1 MEIDVKQRASRSGP
15 STGCG
20 KPAKHL
26 ALQNRRC
33 AQKLGKLCLRGEVG
47 PTQPS
52 QEEAATL
59 TRENNGSPAAIG
71 GKSSA
76 DVVQMWCTAPL
87 DAPRGADFSPS
98 HGRDLDFLW
107 SGRRDSNPRPSP
119 WQGDLA
125 QLCHQPLHTF
135 SNVLLGF

>member
-1 MEIDVKQRASRSGP
+1 MPLRAFDLLALDAPVIDKGEVPRWKLTFKQRASRSGP

-87 DAPRGADFSPS
+87 DAP
-98 HGRDLDFLW
+98 
-107 SGRRDSNPRPSP
+107 
-119 WQGDLA
+119 
-125 QLCHQPLHTF
+125 
-135 SNVLLGF
+135 

>member
-1 MEIDVKQRASRSGP
+1 MEIDVQTTRQSVRPLHGLWKAGEAPRAA
-15 STGCG
+15 
-20 KPAKHL
+20 KPGD
-26 ALQNRRC
+26 C

-87 DAPRGADFSPS
+87 DAP
-98 HGRDLDFLW
+98 
-107 SGRRDSNPRPSP
+107 
-119 WQGDLA
+119 
-125 QLCHQPLHTF
+125 
-135 SNVLLGF
+135 